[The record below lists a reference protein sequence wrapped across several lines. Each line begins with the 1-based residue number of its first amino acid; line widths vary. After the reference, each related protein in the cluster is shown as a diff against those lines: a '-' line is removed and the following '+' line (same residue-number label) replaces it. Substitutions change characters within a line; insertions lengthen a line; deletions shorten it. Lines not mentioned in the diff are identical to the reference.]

1 MAKSKTNRA
10 IRRKSAPASS
20 LADGLNIELTQIRAC
35 IMSAVL
41 AVEHKGV
48 YDEVATMLRMS
59 CLRSIERARAL
70 LEARS

>member
-1 MAKSKTNRA
+1 MAKSKNTRA
-10 IRRKSAPASS
+10 SARKSGPRS

-35 IMSAVL
+35 IMSAML